1 MTHGSADD
9 VDGNV
14 AGLGDA
20 CPTVAG
26 DIEGEGRCE
35 LEMGGEFLQV
45 AVDGLTAV
53 AVLCLFGAVFTL
65 DKGKKVLG
73 VGIGVFVE
81 DALYVGHDA
90 HLHLLSGLA
99 AGIEEGALADVGL
112 AKMGKVDGGYAAKIE
127 GEHEHVAGEVE
138 YGTMA
143 EGGFFDTG
151 DVGLGEGS
159 LGRLVDAGIDMQ
171 EGVAVGG
178 ESCCH
183 CLVVDGAQVAQI
195 ERRGVAAQVLAAQPG
210 LVGEGEHG
218 GDGFEG
224 QVLVAAEAHEA
235 AECLGIVVCR
245 TASPCITE
253 QSDLLTYEV
262 EHGDLEIHAVLF
274 IL

>member
-1 MTHGSADD
+1 
-9 VDGNV
+9 
-14 AGLGDA
+14 
-20 CPTVAG
+20 
-26 DIEGEGRCE
+26 
-35 LEMGGEFLQV
+35 
-45 AVDGLTAV
+45 
-53 AVLCLFGAVFTL
+53 
-65 DKGKKVLG
+65 
-73 VGIGVFVE
+73 
-81 DALYVGHDA
+81 
-90 HLHLLSGLA
+90 
-99 AGIEEGALADVGL
+99 
-112 AKMGKVDGGYAAKIE
+112 MGKVDGGYAAKIE

-143 EGGFFDTG
+143 ERSFFDTG

-171 EGVAVGG
+171 EGMAVGG

-224 QVLVAAEAHEA
+224 QVLVAAEAHKA
-235 AECLGIVVCR
+235 AERLGVVVCR

-262 EHGDLEIHAVLF
+262 EHGGLVSAIFL
-274 IL
+274 L

>member
-1 MTHGSADD
+1 
-9 VDGNV
+9 
-14 AGLGDA
+14 
-20 CPTVAG
+20 
-26 DIEGEGRCE
+26 
-35 LEMGGEFLQV
+35 
-45 AVDGLTAV
+45 
-53 AVLCLFGAVFTL
+53 
-65 DKGKKVLG
+65 
-73 VGIGVFVE
+73 
-81 DALYVGHDA
+81 
-90 HLHLLSGLA
+90 
-99 AGIEEGALADVGL
+99 
-112 AKMGKVDGGYAAKIE
+112 
-127 GEHEHVAGEVE
+127 
-138 YGTMA
+138 MA
-143 EGGFFDTG
+143 ESGFIDSG

-159 LGRLVDAGIDMQ
+159 LCRLVDAGIDML

-235 AECLGIVVCR
+235 AERLGVVVCR

-253 QSDLLTYEV
+253 QTDLLTYEV